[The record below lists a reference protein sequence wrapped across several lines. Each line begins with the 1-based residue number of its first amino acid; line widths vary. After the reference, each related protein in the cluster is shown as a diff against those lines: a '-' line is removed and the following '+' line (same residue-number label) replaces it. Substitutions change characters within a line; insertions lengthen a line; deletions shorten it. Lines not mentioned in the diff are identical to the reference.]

1 MEPQG
6 FISPAAADV
15 ESRIPNPESL
25 RYSRSMRGLASSMA
39 EWLRARVHDAG
50 ARGIVLG
57 LSGGI
62 DSAVV
67 ARVAQMAFPDGVM
80 TVIMPADSDPQDAA
94 DAQLVAETFDLPVM
108 TIDLARPLE
117 ALLVQTQQ
125 AIGTWP
131 PGSAP
136 DDEKLAKMAQAN
148 LKPRLRMTTLYY
160 VANRLN
166 YIVAGTGNRTEIA
179 IGYYTKYGD
188 GGVDVL
194 PLGSLV
200 KSDVRALA
208 RELGVP
214 ARVIEKPPSAG
225 LWAGQTDEGEMG
237 FTYAELE
244 DYLLRGPDAVAP
256 ATVMKIER
264 LARASEHK
272 RHLPPVFDPRAA

>member
-1 MEPQG
+1 
-6 FISPAAADV
+6 
-15 ESRIPNPESL
+15 
-25 RYSRSMRGLASSMA
+25 MRDLASSMA
-39 EWLRARVHDAG
+39 EWLRARVHEAG

-67 ARVAQMAFPDGVM
+67 ARVSQIALPGGVM

-125 AIGTWP
+125 ALGTWP
-131 PGSAP
+131 PGSAR

-166 YIVAGTGNRTEIA
+166 HLVAGTGNRTEIA

-188 GGVDVL
+188 GGVDLL
-194 PLGSLV
+194 PLGALV
-200 KSDVRALA
+200 KSQVRALA

-214 ARVIEKPPSAG
+214 ARVIDKPPSAG

-244 DYLLRGPDAVAP
+244 HYLLRGPDAVAP

-272 RHLPPVFDPRAA
+272 RHLPPVFQPPAK

>member
-1 MEPQG
+1 
-6 FISPAAADV
+6 
-15 ESRIPNPESL
+15 
-25 RYSRSMRGLASSMA
+25 MA

>member
-1 MEPQG
+1 
-6 FISPAAADV
+6 
-15 ESRIPNPESL
+15 
-25 RYSRSMRGLASSMA
+25 MA
-39 EWLRARVHDAG
+39 EWLRERVHAAG

-67 ARVAQMAFPDGVM
+67 ARVAQMAVPDGVM
-80 TVIMPADSDPQDAA
+80 TVIMPAQSDPRDAE
-94 DAQLVAETFDLPVM
+94 DASLVAATFGLPVI
-108 TIDLARPLE
+108 TIDLARPVDV
-117 ALLVQTQQ
+117 LLVQAQQ
-125 AIGTWP
+125 ALGTWP
-131 PGSAP
+131 PGTAP
-136 DDEKLAKMAQAN
+136 EDEKAVRLAHAN

-166 YIVAGTGNRTEIA
+166 YLVAGTGNRTEIA

-188 GGVDVL
+188 GGVDLL

-200 KSDVRALA
+200 KSEVRALA

-214 ARVIEKPPSAG
+214 ARIIEKPPSAG

-237 FTYAELE
+237 FSYAELE

-256 ATVMKIER
+256 ATAMKIER
-264 LARASEHK
+264 LAHASEHK
-272 RHLPPVFDPRAA
+272 RHLPPVFEPARG